1 MKVTDYQHEGW
12 CDTQNNISN
21 SCNCIVGYPLEVIE
35 DYEEALKA
43 IRSEV
48 GTSTKAW
55 KIANDV
61 LVDHASR

>member
-35 DYEEALKA
+35 DFEKALIFKKLTNGYELK
-43 IRSEV
+43 
-48 GTSTKAW
+48 
-55 KIANDV
+55 
-61 LVDHASR
+61 